1 MTSSPGFQRVTPS
14 PTFQTMPEASEP
26 PMWWSS
32 SGCERKTETGLP
44 SAAQTL
50 LKFTPAAI
58 TRTITSNAPG
68 CGTSICSSWKASIG
82 SPSRSCR
89 ITQAA
94 IVSGRVPGSTPTSVT
109 SVRSTCATDSSGVGR
124 PGMVPSLGSS
134 RAGCVAVVEHQHV
147 AVRVRERRH
156 VADARV
162 DRVGH
167 EADALALELLARG
180 GHVAHVERD
189 RVRAALELL
198 ADRGRFH
205 ELQREAARLAFAA
218 GELAVVDPGQA
229 ERVLVEPLRG
239 GVVGDEHRD
248 EVDAG
253 NRGGGCHVISD
264 LCNRRAKRCMLI
276 GCLADA
282 PLRRLYC

>member
-1 MTSSPGFQRVTPS
+1 MTTSSPGFQRVTPS
-14 PTFQTMPEASEP
+14 PTFQTIPEASEP

-32 SGCERKTETGLP
+32 ARWRNTEIGLP

-124 PGMVPSLGSS
+124 PGMVPSLGSR
-134 RAGCVAVVEHQHV
+134 RAGRVTVVKHQNV
-147 AVRVRERRH
+147 AVRVRKRRH
-156 VADARV
+156 VAHARV
-162 DRVGH
+162 DRGSQEV
-167 EADALALELLARG
+167 DSLALELLARG

-229 ERVLVEPLRG
+229 ERVLVELLRG
-239 GVVGDEHRD
+239 GVVGDEDRH

-253 NRGGGCHVISD
+253 H
-264 LCNRRAKRCMLI
+264 
-276 GCLADA
+276 
-282 PLRRLYC
+282 

>member
-1 MTSSPGFQRVTPS
+1 
-14 PTFQTMPEASEP
+14 MPEASDP

-32 SGCERKTETGLP
+32 SGCERNTETGLP

-134 RAGCVAVVEHQHV
+134 RAGCVTVVKHQNV
-147 AVRVRERRH
+147 AVGVREGHH
-156 VADARV
+156 VADAGV
-162 DRVGH
+162 HGVAQ
-167 EADALALELLARG
+167 EAHALRLELLARG
-180 GHVAHVERD
+180 MNVPDVERD
-189 RVRAALELL
+189 RVRARLEL
-198 ADRGRFH
+198 APDRGGLH
-205 ELQREAARLAFAA
+205 ELE
-218 GELAVVDPGQA
+218 
-229 ERVLVEPLRG
+229 
-239 GVVGDEHRD
+239 
-248 EVDAG
+248 
-253 NRGGGCHVISD
+253 
-264 LCNRRAKRCMLI
+264 
-276 GCLADA
+276 
-282 PLRRLYC
+282 

>member
-1 MTSSPGFQRVTPS
+1 MSSYEAWLQWITTSSPGCHFVTPS
-14 PTFQTMPEASEP
+14 PTVQTMPEASEP

-32 SGCERKTETGLP
+32 FGCERNTLTGLP

-124 PGMVPSLGSS
+124 PGMVAVLGGTSPRYPPLRPRPPPPLLLRPPDSLPAFGPVLLVHRGPVLLPRAAVDGLLLAVLGADRVVARATAVAI
-134 RAGCVAVVEHQHV
+134 RAGAAVQPVVAGSAEQLVV
-147 AVRVRERRH
+147 
-156 VADARV
+156 
-162 DRVGH
+162 
-167 EADALALELLARG
+167 
-180 GHVAHVERD
+180 
-189 RVRAALELL
+189 
-198 ADRGRFH
+198 
-205 ELQREAARLAFAA
+205 
-218 GELAVVDPGQA
+218 
-229 ERVLVEPLRG
+229 
-239 GVVGDEHRD
+239 
-248 EVDAG
+248 
-253 NRGGGCHVISD
+253 
-264 LCNRRAKRCMLI
+264 
-276 GCLADA
+276 
-282 PLRRLYC
+282 